1 MNTPLQ
7 STNLTAD
14 DMTATMLA
22 GAEELEGEEEHV
34 HIHMPNG
41 SLWPIIL
48 ALAVC
53 TTRMGLTRPL
63 RLTRRHS
70 KNVETA
76 NHLRGGRRYRATNCP
91 GGDIAARCA
100 GCS

>member
-7 STNLTAD
+7 SANLTAD

-53 TTRMGLTRPL
+53 TTLG
-63 RLTRRHS
+63 
-70 KNVETA
+70 
-76 NHLRGGRRYRATNCP
+76 
-91 GGDIAARCA
+91 
-100 GCS
+100 